1 MKVVQING
9 VSSSGSTGKIVT
21 QLSIVMRENNIENY
35 IISSG
40 YKEKTKADNV
50 YFCSSNIGV
59 KLHQTFGVLCG
70 NSGFHSP
77 IATYKTISFIK
88 KTKPD
93 VVHLH
98 NIYSYFLNVEKL
110 LLYLKKSGIP
120 VVWTMHDF
128 WAITGHCTH
137 FESVGCDKWKT
148 QCGKCPQKNL
158 FPYSKFFDRSKSLHK
173 KKRKIFQGWDN
184 LHIVTVSNWVK
195 SRVEQSYLAD
205 KSITPIYNGID
216 LNTFRKKQVNRP
228 TWMKGKFVIL
238 GVSMGW
244 NSKKG
249 LDDFVKLSQKLDDDE
264 IIMLIGLTD
273 KQIKVLPDNIIGI
286 KRTASADELCDYYNM
301 ADVYVSA
308 SVEETMGLTVV
319 EAMACGTP
327 AVVYNKTALPELIC
341 DGCGFVCE
349 YGVDCL
355 YEGIQKV
362 RQKMKTDFSDKCV
375 SFVSKNFDKQ
385 NQYEK
390 YCDLY
395 KEIVGINNSEA
406 RLK

>member
-1 MKVVQING
+1 MRVVQING

-21 QLSIVMRENNIENY
+21 QLSEVMRENDIENY

-40 YKEKTKADNV
+40 YKEKTKAENV

-59 KLHQTFGVLCG
+59 KLHQILGILCG

-77 IATYKTISFIK
+77 IATRKAIAFIK
-88 KTKPD
+88 KTQPD

-98 NIYSYFLNVEKL
+98 NIYSYYLNVEKL
-110 LLYLKKSGIP
+110 LLFLKKSGIP

-128 WAITGHCTH
+128 WAVTGHCTH

-148 QCGKCPQKNL
+148 QCGKCPQKSL
-158 FPYSKFFDRSKSLHK
+158 FPYSKFFDRSRSLHK
-173 KKRKIFQGWDN
+173 KKRKIFQGWDD

-195 SRVEQSYLAD
+195 SKAEQSYFSD
-205 KSITPIYNGID
+205 KNITPIYNGID
-216 LNTFRKKQVNRP
+216 LNTFRKKSVDRAK
-228 TWMKGKFVIL
+228 WMNGKFVIL
-238 GVSMGW
+238 SVSMGW
-244 NSKKG
+244 SRKKG
-249 LDDFVKLSQKLDDDE
+249 FDDFMELSQKLNDDE
-264 IIMLIGLTD
+264 IIVLIGLTD
-273 KQIKVLPDNIIGI
+273 KQIEELPDNIIGM
-286 KRTASADELCDYYNM
+286 KRTANADELCDYYNM

-327 AVVYNKTALPELIC
+327 AVVYNKTALPELIR

-349 YGVDCL
+349 YGVDYL
-355 YEGIQKV
+355 YEGIKKI
-362 RQKMKTDFSDKCV
+362 RQQNKTDFSDHCIR
-375 SFVSKNFDKQ
+375 FVSENFNKH

-390 YCDLY
+390 YCELY
-395 KEIVGINNSEA
+395 KRIVGEK
-406 RLK
+406 L